1 MISVKLKMNVEG
13 RVPMWIQAF
22 NKITLKMTLLFLFLV
37 VMRPAWAASVVDSGL
52 IKDITI
58 TATQGS
64 FTINS
69 CSGACL
75 STTSCPGGITFVAT
89 NEFAYSTLM
98 AAKTTHKVASVKYD
112 NSTCD
117 LLQIT
122 LR

>member
-1 MISVKLKMNVEG
+1 MISMKLKMNMEG
-13 RVPMWIQAF
+13 RAPMWMQAL
-22 NKITLKMTLLFLFLV
+22 NKITFKMTLLLLFLV

-52 IKDITI
+52 VKDITI

-64 FTINS
+64 FTMDS

-89 NEFAYSTLM
+89 NEFAYSTLT
-98 AAKTTHKVASVKYD
+98 AAKTTHRVASVKYD
-112 NSTCD
+112 DTTCN